1 MLMHEKKRK
10 QSLMKGSK
18 RQEKFREKQRNN
30 QLFPLQVRITRY
42 SHRMA
47 ERLKQKQGGKISDI
61 YEAAILDAST
71 TTPPAMHEP
80 SFNEEDLGVRSICP
94 WVQPTTAT
102 HFVKVAKHYRSTVTA
117 MSAVLYQYC
126 KKKLNE

>member
-18 RQEKFREKQRNN
+18 RQERFREKQRNN

-47 ERLKQKQGGKISDI
+47 KKLKEKQGGKISDI

-71 TTPPAMHEP
+71 TTPPVMHEP
-80 SFNEEDLGVRSICP
+80 SFEEDDLGVRSICP
-94 WVQPTTAT
+94 WVQETTVT
-102 HFVKVAKHYRSTVTA
+102 HFDKVATHYRSTVTA
-117 MSAVLYQYC
+117 MSAILYQYC